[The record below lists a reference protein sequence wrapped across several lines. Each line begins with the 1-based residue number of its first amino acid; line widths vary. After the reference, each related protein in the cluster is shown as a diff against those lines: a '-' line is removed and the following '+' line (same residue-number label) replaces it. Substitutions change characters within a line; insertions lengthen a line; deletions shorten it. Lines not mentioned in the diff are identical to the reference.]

1 MGSSTSQADQLSAA
15 QQTFL
20 VIQREPA
27 IKGPLESVGYTD
39 GRLESD
45 LAACTAAAQAIE
57 RQDAARMEQMNATEK
72 VAQLRAEAEAKYSAL
87 AATVRA
93 VFPADKAL
101 HEKLGLRGKPSQQRT
116 QSDFL
121 HKAHALYGGVLNQP
135 DLLPPLADAG
145 YSGERLAG
153 ERAALDLLQQ
163 ADAEQEAA
171 KFRAQTATAEQ
182 KQALAELRSRRSRFA
197 KLAKVALKGNPQA
210 LAALG
215 LR

>member
-1 MGSSTSQADQLSAA
+1 MGSSISQADQIATA
-15 QQTFL
+15 QQSFL

-27 IKGPLESVGYTD
+27 IKDLLESVGYTD

-45 LAACTAAAQAIE
+45 KASCDAAAQAIE
-57 RQDAARMEQMNATEK
+57 QQDAARMDQIKASEK
-72 VAQLRAEAEAKYSAL
+72 VTQLRAEAEAKYSAL
-87 AATVRA
+87 ATTVRA

-101 HEKLGLRGKPSQQRT
+101 HEKLGLRGTPSQQRT
-116 QSDFL
+116 QSGFL
-121 HKAHALYGGVLNQP
+121 RKARALYDGVLHQP
-135 DLLPPLADAG
+135 DLLPPLAEAG
-145 YSGERLAG
+145 YGGERLAG
-153 ERAALDLLQQ
+153 ERAALDVLQQ
-163 ADAEQEAA
+163 ADADQEAA

-197 KLAKVALKGNPQA
+197 KLAKLALKGNPQA